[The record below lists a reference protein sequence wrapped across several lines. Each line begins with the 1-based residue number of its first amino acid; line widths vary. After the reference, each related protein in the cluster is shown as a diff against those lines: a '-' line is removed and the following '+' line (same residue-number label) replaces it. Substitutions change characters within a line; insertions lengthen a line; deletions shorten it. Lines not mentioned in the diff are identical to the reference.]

1 MKDKEKFAAYL
12 GLFLLSAVVGSA
24 AVFAGLNLRKKR
36 RVRIRWR
43 NLGGLKKLGAGEDG
57 DVFALV
63 IGGILLYVGAVRA
76 DLERSVR
83 EALRRKYPDDHRVP
97 RNIKVYVGSAVKV
110 PESVRQGIASL
121 LVAMLQPP
129 WNTPEEGI
137 YRGNAPVEVRNEGD
151 VPPGVKSLLR
161 L

>member
-1 MKDKEKFAAYL
+1 MKDKEKFATYL

-24 AVFAGLNLRKKR
+24 AVFAGLNLRKRR
-36 RVRIRWR
+36 RVKIRWK
-43 NLGGLKKLGAGEDG
+43 NLGGLKKLRPGEDG
-57 DVFALV
+57 DVFALA
-63 IGGILLYVGAVRA
+63 IGGILLYVGAVGK
-76 DLERSVR
+76 DLEGSIR

-97 RNIKVYVGSAVKV
+97 RNIKVYVGSALKS
-110 PESVRQGIASL
+110 PESVRHGIAPL

-137 YRGNAPVEVRNEGD
+137 YRGDAPVEVRNEGE